1 MKKLL
6 FTLAI
11 LSGGVLSAA
20 FAQTTSRILPDE
32 ARNVKNDPVLVR
44 QFLEK
49 SRNFQKRQMSSES
62 AFQQVRPLMRKK
74 SDVIIDAAPSLSNLK
89 LNGAVVYDE
98 NKDVNTFGLYSF
110 SAQAPVT
117 RKEVTLIP
125 RLSASGGAIYSD
137 GKLYVYDYAIDYGY
151 VSLSRYA
158 VYDAVTGAELDYKSM
173 GYSLGP
179 VYRNAA
185 VSCAKDPVTGKVY
198 CCSYGYNEKTKELC
212 YVLSTWNLE
221 GMSKDSIALLS
232 KPMQVMACD
241 SDGKLYGI
249 SASTATEGNN
259 GGILYEINK
268 TTGTLREIGDTQ
280 VSPKYTQ
287 SAVINTSDNTFYW
300 FANEEDEAA
309 NLYTVDLTTGE
320 AALVGA
326 LPYGDQVVGAYIPD
340 PEALDGAPSGPENLS
355 VSFENGSLS
364 GTVSFDIPSEPYD
377 GNVLNGDVTYKV
389 LGNGDV
395 LATSV
400 AAAGTKVSCPVT
412 VPSSAIYKLEV
423 VLSNSVGDSPKS
435 DMTVYIGKDSPLA
448 VNNLKVVR
456 TGDVNTVSWNSPTG
470 TKNGGYMNVD
480 DLRYKIVRMPDNV
493 QVATNHA
500 DRVFSDTFTTEE
512 LALYYYVVTSYND
525 GIEGESASSNSV
537 SVGDA
542 LLPPYSQDF
551 TEKNS
556 LGLFTVVDVNNDNK
570 TWTYSNG
577 TVRYAYH
584 MKNNA
589 DDWLITPPLKLKKG
603 YMYEFSFDT
612 YVLSARS
619 EEKME
624 IKMGTA
630 ATVEAMNTVIME
642 ERTYNNTRTSP
653 KTESFSIMPD
663 ADGTYY
669 IGFHAV
675 SDANKGNLTVDN
687 IKVGEPMSIHV
698 PGEVENLTLIP
709 GAKGALSVTIGLTA
723 PTKNLVG
730 GDLTELTA
738 VDVRRGETLV
748 KTFESPAK
756 GTALQF
762 VDNGVVSGLN
772 IYSVVARNSFGEGA
786 VTTDTV
792 LVGID
797 VPLAPQSVTF
807 TDEGNGSG
815 LLSWDK
821 VSETGENGGYVN
833 PEEVVYTVYDAD
845 SKVVADDVTGDRYEL
860 TSLNSEMPQVLS
872 YFSVTAKNQ
881 KGESEPAQSN
891 SRLVGPSYPAPYTE
905 SFADATITNGPWT
918 TELLAGKS
926 YDSDWTPRADQSQD
940 NDGGSADFQGYAA
953 GASTRIYS
961 PKIDISAVD
970 NPRLNA
976 WILMPTGG
984 VRVRFQIS
992 DDYADWHDVDTIEVA
1007 EEWTR
1012 VNIDLASYKSKNLR
1026 IALVGECLKDFNFAY
1041 VDHIE
1046 IRGYLDNNLQATGIT
1061 GPEKVNFKEEA
1072 KYVVSVLN
1080 EGVRDASQFKV
1091 YLTDEEFNVLA
1102 TKTVE
1107 SLAAQSSVNVEISY
1121 TPSIEMAGSE
1131 LTVYGVVGYDSDE
1144 EQDDN
1149 RTKTAVVTKVN
1160 GSSYPVATGLTGNR
1174 EGAAIKLAW
1183 SAPSLSK
1190 PVAEVVTDGFE
1201 DYDPFT
1207 IDGFGAWTVADV
1219 DGGNTYVFGESQS
1232 WPNAGQPQAFMIFD
1246 MNSEHIAGLGVDER
1260 FMMDN
1265 SHGSKLAV
1273 CWSSDP
1279 QTTDLGHNDDWLIS
1293 PRLAD
1298 GGQTVSFQAKAYDS
1312 SFTESI
1318 EVYYST
1324 TGNAIE
1330 DFTNNLAKV
1339 SSVPADTWATYTYD
1353 LPANTTYFAI
1363 RCVSANAFLLGIDN
1377 VVYKPQ
1383 PVLPEGLAVESYNV
1397 YRNGEL
1403 LDNTAATE
1411 FTDNAP
1417 SDGDNVYAV
1426 SVVYNM
1432 GESILSDP
1440 CTVGTSGIE
1449 NNSMDNIRVYEEN
1462 GAIVIRGAEG
1472 KRATVSDMS
1481 GIVLHNDI
1489 CSDVTVISVSRGVY
1503 VVKVNGK
1510 EIKVIVR

>member
-1 MKKLL
+1 M
-6 FTLAI
+6 
-11 LSGGVLSAA
+11 
-20 FAQTTSRILPDE
+20 
-32 ARNVKNDPVLVR
+32 
-44 QFLEK
+44 
-49 SRNFQKRQMSSES
+49 
-62 AFQQVRPLMRKK
+62 
-74 SDVIIDAAPSLSNLK
+74 
-89 LNGAVVYDE
+89 
-98 NKDVNTFGLYSF
+98 
-110 SAQAPVT
+110 
-117 RKEVTLIP
+117 
-125 RLSASGGAIYSD
+125 
-137 GKLYVYDYAIDYGY
+137 
-151 VSLSRYA
+151 
-158 VYDAVTGAELDYKSM
+158 
-173 GYSLGP
+173 
-179 VYRNAA
+179 
-185 VSCAKDPVTGKVY
+185 
-198 CCSYGYNEKTKELC
+198 
-212 YVLSTWNLE
+212 
-221 GMSKDSIALLS
+221 
-232 KPMQVMACD
+232 
-241 SDGKLYGI
+241 
-249 SASTATEGNN
+249 
-259 GGILYEINK
+259 
-268 TTGTLREIGDTQ
+268 
-280 VSPKYTQ
+280 
-287 SAVINTSDNTFYW
+287 
-300 FANEEDEAA
+300 
-309 NLYTVDLTTGE
+309 
-320 AALVGA
+320 
-326 LPYGDQVVGAYIPD
+326 
-340 PEALDGAPSGPENLS
+340 
-355 VSFENGSLS
+355 
-364 GTVSFDIPSEPYD
+364 
-377 GNVLNGDVTYKV
+377 
-389 LGNGDV
+389 
-395 LATSV
+395 
-400 AAAGTKVSCPVT
+400 
-412 VPSSAIYKLEV
+412 
-423 VLSNSVGDSPKS
+423 
-435 DMTVYIGKDSPLA
+435 
-448 VNNLKVVR
+448 
-456 TGDVNTVSWNSPTG
+456 
-470 TKNGGYMNVD
+470 
-480 DLRYKIVRMPDNV
+480 
-493 QVATNHA
+493 
-500 DRVFSDTFTTEE
+500 
-512 LALYYYVVTSYND
+512 
-525 GIEGESASSNSV
+525 
-537 SVGDA
+537 
-542 LLPPYSQDF
+542 
-551 TEKNS
+551 
-556 LGLFTVVDVNNDNK
+556 
-570 TWTYSNG
+570 
-577 TVRYAYH
+577 
-584 MKNNA
+584 
-589 DDWLITPPLKLKKG
+589 
-603 YMYEFSFDT
+603 
-612 YVLSARS
+612 
-619 EEKME
+619 
-624 IKMGTA
+624 
-630 ATVEAMNTVIME
+630 
-642 ERTYNNTRTSP
+642 
-653 KTESFSIMPD
+653 
-663 ADGTYY
+663 
-669 IGFHAV
+669 
-675 SDANKGNLTVDN
+675 
-687 IKVGEPMSIHV
+687 
-698 PGEVENLTLIP
+698 
-709 GAKGALSVTIGLTA
+709 
-723 PTKNLVG
+723 
-730 GDLTELTA
+730 
-738 VDVRRGETLV
+738 
-748 KTFESPAK
+748 
-756 GTALQF
+756 
-762 VDNGVVSGLN
+762 
-772 IYSVVARNSFGEGA
+772 
-786 VTTDTV
+786 
-792 LVGID
+792 
-797 VPLAPQSVTF
+797 
-807 TDEGNGSG
+807 
-815 LLSWDK
+815 
-821 VSETGENGGYVN
+821 
-833 PEEVVYTVYDAD
+833 
-845 SKVVADDVTGDRYEL
+845 
-860 TSLNSEMPQVLS
+860 
-872 YFSVTAKNQ
+872 TAKNQ

-1061 GPEKVNFKEEA
+1061 GPDKVNFKEEA

-1080 EGVRDASQFKV
+1080 EGVRDASQFTV

-1149 RTKTAVVTKVN
+1149 RTKTAVVTKVK
-1160 GSSYPVATGLTGNR
+1160 GSSYPVATGLTGSS
-1174 EGAAIKLAW
+1174 EGTAIKLAW

-1260 FMMDN
+1260 FMMDS

-1481 GIVLHNDI
+1481 GVVLHNDI
-1489 CSDVTVISVSRGVY
+1489 CSDVTVISVNRGVY

-1510 EIKVIVR
+1510 AIKVIVR

>member
-1 MKKLL
+1 M
-6 FTLAI
+6 
-11 LSGGVLSAA
+11 
-20 FAQTTSRILPDE
+20 
-32 ARNVKNDPVLVR
+32 
-44 QFLEK
+44 
-49 SRNFQKRQMSSES
+49 
-62 AFQQVRPLMRKK
+62 
-74 SDVIIDAAPSLSNLK
+74 
-89 LNGAVVYDE
+89 
-98 NKDVNTFGLYSF
+98 
-110 SAQAPVT
+110 
-117 RKEVTLIP
+117 
-125 RLSASGGAIYSD
+125 
-137 GKLYVYDYAIDYGY
+137 
-151 VSLSRYA
+151 
-158 VYDAVTGAELDYKSM
+158 
-173 GYSLGP
+173 
-179 VYRNAA
+179 
-185 VSCAKDPVTGKVY
+185 
-198 CCSYGYNEKTKELC
+198 
-212 YVLSTWNLE
+212 
-221 GMSKDSIALLS
+221 
-232 KPMQVMACD
+232 
-241 SDGKLYGI
+241 
-249 SASTATEGNN
+249 
-259 GGILYEINK
+259 
-268 TTGTLREIGDTQ
+268 
-280 VSPKYTQ
+280 
-287 SAVINTSDNTFYW
+287 
-300 FANEEDEAA
+300 
-309 NLYTVDLTTGE
+309 
-320 AALVGA
+320 
-326 LPYGDQVVGAYIPD
+326 
-340 PEALDGAPSGPENLS
+340 
-355 VSFENGSLS
+355 
-364 GTVSFDIPSEPYD
+364 
-377 GNVLNGDVTYKV
+377 
-389 LGNGDV
+389 
-395 LATSV
+395 
-400 AAAGTKVSCPVT
+400 
-412 VPSSAIYKLEV
+412 
-423 VLSNSVGDSPKS
+423 
-435 DMTVYIGKDSPLA
+435 
-448 VNNLKVVR
+448 
-456 TGDVNTVSWNSPTG
+456 
-470 TKNGGYMNVD
+470 
-480 DLRYKIVRMPDNV
+480 
-493 QVATNHA
+493 
-500 DRVFSDTFTTEE
+500 
-512 LALYYYVVTSYND
+512 
-525 GIEGESASSNSV
+525 
-537 SVGDA
+537 
-542 LLPPYSQDF
+542 
-551 TEKNS
+551 
-556 LGLFTVVDVNNDNK
+556 
-570 TWTYSNG
+570 
-577 TVRYAYH
+577 
-584 MKNNA
+584 
-589 DDWLITPPLKLKKG
+589 
-603 YMYEFSFDT
+603 
-612 YVLSARS
+612 
-619 EEKME
+619 
-624 IKMGTA
+624 
-630 ATVEAMNTVIME
+630 
-642 ERTYNNTRTSP
+642 
-653 KTESFSIMPD
+653 
-663 ADGTYY
+663 
-669 IGFHAV
+669 
-675 SDANKGNLTVDN
+675 
-687 IKVGEPMSIHV
+687 
-698 PGEVENLTLIP
+698 
-709 GAKGALSVTIGLTA
+709 
-723 PTKNLVG
+723 
-730 GDLTELTA
+730 
-738 VDVRRGETLV
+738 
-748 KTFESPAK
+748 
-756 GTALQF
+756 
-762 VDNGVVSGLN
+762 
-772 IYSVVARNSFGEGA
+772 
-786 VTTDTV
+786 
-792 LVGID
+792 
-797 VPLAPQSVTF
+797 
-807 TDEGNGSG
+807 
-815 LLSWDK
+815 
-821 VSETGENGGYVN
+821 
-833 PEEVVYTVYDAD
+833 
-845 SKVVADDVTGDRYEL
+845 
-860 TSLNSEMPQVLS
+860 
-872 YFSVTAKNQ
+872 TAKNQ

-1026 IALVGECLKDFNFAY
+1026 VALVGECLKGFNFAY
-1041 VDHIE
+1041 ADHIE
-1046 IRGYLDNNLQATGIT
+1046 ICGYLDNNLQATGIA

-1080 EGVRDASQFKV
+1080 EGVRDASQFTV

-1121 TPSIEMAGSE
+1121 TPPIGMAGSE

-1174 EGAAIKLAW
+1174 EGAAVKLAW

-1324 TGNAIE
+1324 TGNAVE

-1339 SSVPADTWATYTYD
+1339 SPVPADMWATYTYD
-1353 LPANTTYFAI
+1353 LPANATYFAI

-1383 PVLPEGLAVESYNV
+1383 PVLPERLAVESYNV

-1417 SDGDNVYAV
+1417 ADGDNVYAV

-1432 GESILSDP
+1432 GESILSVP

-1510 EIKVIVR
+1510 AIKVIVR

>member
-1 MKKLL
+1 MC
-6 FTLAI
+6 I
-11 LSGGVLSAA
+11 
-20 FAQTTSRILPDE
+20 R
-32 ARNVKNDPVLVR
+32 
-44 QFLEK
+44 
-49 SRNFQKRQMSSES
+49 
-62 AFQQVRPLMRKK
+62 
-74 SDVIIDAAPSLSNLK
+74 
-89 LNGAVVYDE
+89 
-98 NKDVNTFGLYSF
+98 
-110 SAQAPVT
+110 
-117 RKEVTLIP
+117 
-125 RLSASGGAIYSD
+125 
-137 GKLYVYDYAIDYGY
+137 
-151 VSLSRYA
+151 
-158 VYDAVTGAELDYKSM
+158 
-173 GYSLGP
+173 
-179 VYRNAA
+179 
-185 VSCAKDPVTGKVY
+185 
-198 CCSYGYNEKTKELC
+198 
-212 YVLSTWNLE
+212 
-221 GMSKDSIALLS
+221 
-232 KPMQVMACD
+232 
-241 SDGKLYGI
+241 
-249 SASTATEGNN
+249 
-259 GGILYEINK
+259 
-268 TTGTLREIGDTQ
+268 
-280 VSPKYTQ
+280 
-287 SAVINTSDNTFYW
+287 
-300 FANEEDEAA
+300 
-309 NLYTVDLTTGE
+309 
-320 AALVGA
+320 
-326 LPYGDQVVGAYIPD
+326 
-340 PEALDGAPSGPENLS
+340 
-355 VSFENGSLS
+355 
-364 GTVSFDIPSEPYD
+364 
-377 GNVLNGDVTYKV
+377 
-389 LGNGDV
+389 
-395 LATSV
+395 
-400 AAAGTKVSCPVT
+400 
-412 VPSSAIYKLEV
+412 
-423 VLSNSVGDSPKS
+423 
-435 DMTVYIGKDSPLA
+435 
-448 VNNLKVVR
+448 
-456 TGDVNTVSWNSPTG
+456 
-470 TKNGGYMNVD
+470 
-480 DLRYKIVRMPDNV
+480 
-493 QVATNHA
+493 
-500 DRVFSDTFTTEE
+500 DR
-512 LALYYYVVTSYND
+512 
-525 GIEGESASSNSV
+525 
-537 SVGDA
+537 
-542 LLPPYSQDF
+542 
-551 TEKNS
+551 
-556 LGLFTVVDVNNDNK
+556 
-570 TWTYSNG
+570 
-577 TVRYAYH
+577 
-584 MKNNA
+584 
-589 DDWLITPPLKLKKG
+589 
-603 YMYEFSFDT
+603 
-612 YVLSARS
+612 
-619 EEKME
+619 
-624 IKMGTA
+624 
-630 ATVEAMNTVIME
+630 
-642 ERTYNNTRTSP
+642 
-653 KTESFSIMPD
+653 
-663 ADGTYY
+663 
-669 IGFHAV
+669 
-675 SDANKGNLTVDN
+675 
-687 IKVGEPMSIHV
+687 
-698 PGEVENLTLIP
+698 
-709 GAKGALSVTIGLTA
+709 
-723 PTKNLVG
+723 
-730 GDLTELTA
+730 
-738 VDVRRGETLV
+738 
-748 KTFESPAK
+748 
-756 GTALQF
+756 
-762 VDNGVVSGLN
+762 
-772 IYSVVARNSFGEGA
+772 
-786 VTTDTV
+786 
-792 LVGID
+792 
-797 VPLAPQSVTF
+797 
-807 TDEGNGSG
+807 
-815 LLSWDK
+815 
-821 VSETGENGGYVN
+821 VSETGKNGGYVN

-1026 IALVGECLKDFNFAY
+1026 IALVGECLEDFNFAY

-1080 EGVRDASQFKV
+1080 EGVRDASQFTV

-1149 RTKTAVVTKVN
+1149 RTKTAVVTKVK
-1160 GSSYPVATGLTGNR
+1160 GSSYPVATGLTGSS
-1174 EGAAIKLAW
+1174 EGTAIKLAW

-1260 FMMDN
+1260 FMMDS

-1462 GAIVIRGAEG
+1462 GTIVIRGAEG

-1510 EIKVIVR
+1510 AIKVIVR

>member
-1 MKKLL
+1 M
-6 FTLAI
+6 
-11 LSGGVLSAA
+11 
-20 FAQTTSRILPDE
+20 
-32 ARNVKNDPVLVR
+32 
-44 QFLEK
+44 
-49 SRNFQKRQMSSES
+49 
-62 AFQQVRPLMRKK
+62 
-74 SDVIIDAAPSLSNLK
+74 
-89 LNGAVVYDE
+89 
-98 NKDVNTFGLYSF
+98 
-110 SAQAPVT
+110 
-117 RKEVTLIP
+117 
-125 RLSASGGAIYSD
+125 
-137 GKLYVYDYAIDYGY
+137 
-151 VSLSRYA
+151 
-158 VYDAVTGAELDYKSM
+158 
-173 GYSLGP
+173 
-179 VYRNAA
+179 
-185 VSCAKDPVTGKVY
+185 
-198 CCSYGYNEKTKELC
+198 
-212 YVLSTWNLE
+212 
-221 GMSKDSIALLS
+221 
-232 KPMQVMACD
+232 
-241 SDGKLYGI
+241 
-249 SASTATEGNN
+249 
-259 GGILYEINK
+259 
-268 TTGTLREIGDTQ
+268 
-280 VSPKYTQ
+280 
-287 SAVINTSDNTFYW
+287 
-300 FANEEDEAA
+300 
-309 NLYTVDLTTGE
+309 
-320 AALVGA
+320 
-326 LPYGDQVVGAYIPD
+326 
-340 PEALDGAPSGPENLS
+340 
-355 VSFENGSLS
+355 
-364 GTVSFDIPSEPYD
+364 
-377 GNVLNGDVTYKV
+377 
-389 LGNGDV
+389 
-395 LATSV
+395 
-400 AAAGTKVSCPVT
+400 
-412 VPSSAIYKLEV
+412 
-423 VLSNSVGDSPKS
+423 
-435 DMTVYIGKDSPLA
+435 
-448 VNNLKVVR
+448 
-456 TGDVNTVSWNSPTG
+456 
-470 TKNGGYMNVD
+470 
-480 DLRYKIVRMPDNV
+480 
-493 QVATNHA
+493 
-500 DRVFSDTFTTEE
+500 
-512 LALYYYVVTSYND
+512 
-525 GIEGESASSNSV
+525 
-537 SVGDA
+537 
-542 LLPPYSQDF
+542 
-551 TEKNS
+551 
-556 LGLFTVVDVNNDNK
+556 
-570 TWTYSNG
+570 
-577 TVRYAYH
+577 
-584 MKNNA
+584 
-589 DDWLITPPLKLKKG
+589 
-603 YMYEFSFDT
+603 
-612 YVLSARS
+612 
-619 EEKME
+619 
-624 IKMGTA
+624 
-630 ATVEAMNTVIME
+630 
-642 ERTYNNTRTSP
+642 
-653 KTESFSIMPD
+653 
-663 ADGTYY
+663 
-669 IGFHAV
+669 
-675 SDANKGNLTVDN
+675 
-687 IKVGEPMSIHV
+687 
-698 PGEVENLTLIP
+698 
-709 GAKGALSVTIGLTA
+709 
-723 PTKNLVG
+723 
-730 GDLTELTA
+730 
-738 VDVRRGETLV
+738 
-748 KTFESPAK
+748 
-756 GTALQF
+756 
-762 VDNGVVSGLN
+762 
-772 IYSVVARNSFGEGA
+772 
-786 VTTDTV
+786 
-792 LVGID
+792 
-797 VPLAPQSVTF
+797 
-807 TDEGNGSG
+807 
-815 LLSWDK
+815 
-821 VSETGENGGYVN
+821 
-833 PEEVVYTVYDAD
+833 
-845 SKVVADDVTGDRYEL
+845 VADDVTGDRYEL

-1061 GPEKVNFKEEA
+1061 GPDKVNFKEEA

-1080 EGVRDASQFKV
+1080 EGVRDASQFTV

-1149 RTKTAVVTKVN
+1149 RTKTAVVTKVK
-1160 GSSYPVATGLTGNR
+1160 GSSYPVATGLTGSS
-1174 EGAAIKLAW
+1174 EGTAIKLAW

-1260 FMMDN
+1260 FMMDS

-1481 GIVLHNDI
+1481 GVVLHNDI
-1489 CSDVTVISVSRGVY
+1489 CSDVTVISVNRGVY

-1510 EIKVIVR
+1510 AIKVIVR

>member
-1 MKKLL
+1 M
-6 FTLAI
+6 
-11 LSGGVLSAA
+11 
-20 FAQTTSRILPDE
+20 
-32 ARNVKNDPVLVR
+32 
-44 QFLEK
+44 
-49 SRNFQKRQMSSES
+49 
-62 AFQQVRPLMRKK
+62 
-74 SDVIIDAAPSLSNLK
+74 
-89 LNGAVVYDE
+89 
-98 NKDVNTFGLYSF
+98 
-110 SAQAPVT
+110 
-117 RKEVTLIP
+117 
-125 RLSASGGAIYSD
+125 
-137 GKLYVYDYAIDYGY
+137 
-151 VSLSRYA
+151 
-158 VYDAVTGAELDYKSM
+158 
-173 GYSLGP
+173 
-179 VYRNAA
+179 
-185 VSCAKDPVTGKVY
+185 
-198 CCSYGYNEKTKELC
+198 
-212 YVLSTWNLE
+212 
-221 GMSKDSIALLS
+221 
-232 KPMQVMACD
+232 
-241 SDGKLYGI
+241 
-249 SASTATEGNN
+249 
-259 GGILYEINK
+259 
-268 TTGTLREIGDTQ
+268 
-280 VSPKYTQ
+280 
-287 SAVINTSDNTFYW
+287 
-300 FANEEDEAA
+300 
-309 NLYTVDLTTGE
+309 
-320 AALVGA
+320 
-326 LPYGDQVVGAYIPD
+326 
-340 PEALDGAPSGPENLS
+340 
-355 VSFENGSLS
+355 
-364 GTVSFDIPSEPYD
+364 
-377 GNVLNGDVTYKV
+377 
-389 LGNGDV
+389 
-395 LATSV
+395 
-400 AAAGTKVSCPVT
+400 
-412 VPSSAIYKLEV
+412 
-423 VLSNSVGDSPKS
+423 
-435 DMTVYIGKDSPLA
+435 
-448 VNNLKVVR
+448 
-456 TGDVNTVSWNSPTG
+456 
-470 TKNGGYMNVD
+470 
-480 DLRYKIVRMPDNV
+480 
-493 QVATNHA
+493 
-500 DRVFSDTFTTEE
+500 
-512 LALYYYVVTSYND
+512 
-525 GIEGESASSNSV
+525 
-537 SVGDA
+537 
-542 LLPPYSQDF
+542 
-551 TEKNS
+551 
-556 LGLFTVVDVNNDNK
+556 
-570 TWTYSNG
+570 
-577 TVRYAYH
+577 
-584 MKNNA
+584 
-589 DDWLITPPLKLKKG
+589 
-603 YMYEFSFDT
+603 
-612 YVLSARS
+612 
-619 EEKME
+619 
-624 IKMGTA
+624 
-630 ATVEAMNTVIME
+630 
-642 ERTYNNTRTSP
+642 
-653 KTESFSIMPD
+653 
-663 ADGTYY
+663 
-669 IGFHAV
+669 
-675 SDANKGNLTVDN
+675 
-687 IKVGEPMSIHV
+687 
-698 PGEVENLTLIP
+698 
-709 GAKGALSVTIGLTA
+709 
-723 PTKNLVG
+723 
-730 GDLTELTA
+730 
-738 VDVRRGETLV
+738 
-748 KTFESPAK
+748 
-756 GTALQF
+756 
-762 VDNGVVSGLN
+762 
-772 IYSVVARNSFGEGA
+772 
-786 VTTDTV
+786 
-792 LVGID
+792 
-797 VPLAPQSVTF
+797 
-807 TDEGNGSG
+807 
-815 LLSWDK
+815 
-821 VSETGENGGYVN
+821 
-833 PEEVVYTVYDAD
+833 
-845 SKVVADDVTGDRYEL
+845 
-860 TSLNSEMPQVLS
+860 
-872 YFSVTAKNQ
+872 TAKNQ

-1026 IALVGECLKDFNFAY
+1026 VALVGECLKGFNFAY
-1041 VDHIE
+1041 ADHIE
-1046 IRGYLDNNLQATGIT
+1046 ICGYLDNNLQATGIA

-1080 EGVRDASQFKV
+1080 EGVRDASQFTV

-1174 EGAAIKLAW
+1174 EGVAVKLAW

-1324 TGNAIE
+1324 TGNAVE

-1339 SSVPADTWATYTYD
+1339 SSVPADMWATYTYD
-1353 LPANTTYFAI
+1353 LPANATYFAI

-1432 GESILSDP
+1432 GESILSAP

-1481 GIVLHNDI
+1481 GVVLHNDI
-1489 CSDVTVISVSRGVY
+1489 CSDVTVISVNRGVY

-1510 EIKVIVR
+1510 AIKVIVR

>member
-1 MKKLL
+1 MY
-6 FTLAI
+6 
-11 LSGGVLSAA
+11 
-20 FAQTTSRILPDE
+20 
-32 ARNVKNDPVLVR
+32 
-44 QFLEK
+44 
-49 SRNFQKRQMSSES
+49 KRQ
-62 AFQQVRPLMRKK
+62 
-74 SDVIIDAAPSLSNLK
+74 
-89 LNGAVVYDE
+89 
-98 NKDVNTFGLYSF
+98 
-110 SAQAPVT
+110 
-117 RKEVTLIP
+117 
-125 RLSASGGAIYSD
+125 
-137 GKLYVYDYAIDYGY
+137 
-151 VSLSRYA
+151 
-158 VYDAVTGAELDYKSM
+158 
-173 GYSLGP
+173 
-179 VYRNAA
+179 
-185 VSCAKDPVTGKVY
+185 
-198 CCSYGYNEKTKELC
+198 
-212 YVLSTWNLE
+212 
-221 GMSKDSIALLS
+221 
-232 KPMQVMACD
+232 
-241 SDGKLYGI
+241 
-249 SASTATEGNN
+249 
-259 GGILYEINK
+259 
-268 TTGTLREIGDTQ
+268 
-280 VSPKYTQ
+280 
-287 SAVINTSDNTFYW
+287 
-300 FANEEDEAA
+300 
-309 NLYTVDLTTGE
+309 
-320 AALVGA
+320 
-326 LPYGDQVVGAYIPD
+326 
-340 PEALDGAPSGPENLS
+340 
-355 VSFENGSLS
+355 
-364 GTVSFDIPSEPYD
+364 
-377 GNVLNGDVTYKV
+377 
-389 LGNGDV
+389 
-395 LATSV
+395 
-400 AAAGTKVSCPVT
+400 
-412 VPSSAIYKLEV
+412 
-423 VLSNSVGDSPKS
+423 
-435 DMTVYIGKDSPLA
+435 
-448 VNNLKVVR
+448 
-456 TGDVNTVSWNSPTG
+456 
-470 TKNGGYMNVD
+470 
-480 DLRYKIVRMPDNV
+480 
-493 QVATNHA
+493 
-500 DRVFSDTFTTEE
+500 
-512 LALYYYVVTSYND
+512 
-525 GIEGESASSNSV
+525 
-537 SVGDA
+537 
-542 LLPPYSQDF
+542 
-551 TEKNS
+551 
-556 LGLFTVVDVNNDNK
+556 
-570 TWTYSNG
+570 
-577 TVRYAYH
+577 
-584 MKNNA
+584 
-589 DDWLITPPLKLKKG
+589 
-603 YMYEFSFDT
+603 
-612 YVLSARS
+612 
-619 EEKME
+619 
-624 IKMGTA
+624 
-630 ATVEAMNTVIME
+630 
-642 ERTYNNTRTSP
+642 
-653 KTESFSIMPD
+653 
-663 ADGTYY
+663 
-669 IGFHAV
+669 
-675 SDANKGNLTVDN
+675 
-687 IKVGEPMSIHV
+687 
-698 PGEVENLTLIP
+698 
-709 GAKGALSVTIGLTA
+709 
-723 PTKNLVG
+723 
-730 GDLTELTA
+730 
-738 VDVRRGETLV
+738 
-748 KTFESPAK
+748 
-756 GTALQF
+756 
-762 VDNGVVSGLN
+762 
-772 IYSVVARNSFGEGA
+772 
-786 VTTDTV
+786 
-792 LVGID
+792 
-797 VPLAPQSVTF
+797 
-807 TDEGNGSG
+807 
-815 LLSWDK
+815 
-821 VSETGENGGYVN
+821 
-833 PEEVVYTVYDAD
+833 
-845 SKVVADDVTGDRYEL
+845 
-860 TSLNSEMPQVLS
+860 
-872 YFSVTAKNQ
+872 
-881 KGESEPAQSN
+881 
-891 SRLVGPSYPAPYTE
+891 
-905 SFADATITNGPWT
+905 
-918 TELLAGKS
+918 AGKS

-1012 VNIDLASYKSKNLR
+1012 VNIDLTSYKSKNLR

-1061 GPEKVNFKEEA
+1061 GPDKVNFKEEA

-1080 EGVRDASQFKV
+1080 EGVRDASQFTV

-1149 RTKTAVVTKVN
+1149 RTKTAVVTKVK
-1160 GSSYPVATGLTGNR
+1160 GSSYPVATGLTGSS
-1174 EGAAIKLAW
+1174 EGTAIKLAW

-1201 DYDPFT
+1201 DYDSFT

-1432 GESILSDP
+1432 GESILSAP

-1481 GIVLHNDI
+1481 GVVLHNDI

-1510 EIKVIVR
+1510 AIKVIVR

>member
-1 MKKLL
+1 
-6 FTLAI
+6 
-11 LSGGVLSAA
+11 
-20 FAQTTSRILPDE
+20 
-32 ARNVKNDPVLVR
+32 
-44 QFLEK
+44 
-49 SRNFQKRQMSSES
+49 
-62 AFQQVRPLMRKK
+62 
-74 SDVIIDAAPSLSNLK
+74 
-89 LNGAVVYDE
+89 
-98 NKDVNTFGLYSF
+98 
-110 SAQAPVT
+110 
-117 RKEVTLIP
+117 
-125 RLSASGGAIYSD
+125 
-137 GKLYVYDYAIDYGY
+137 
-151 VSLSRYA
+151 
-158 VYDAVTGAELDYKSM
+158 
-173 GYSLGP
+173 
-179 VYRNAA
+179 
-185 VSCAKDPVTGKVY
+185 
-198 CCSYGYNEKTKELC
+198 
-212 YVLSTWNLE
+212 
-221 GMSKDSIALLS
+221 
-232 KPMQVMACD
+232 
-241 SDGKLYGI
+241 
-249 SASTATEGNN
+249 
-259 GGILYEINK
+259 
-268 TTGTLREIGDTQ
+268 
-280 VSPKYTQ
+280 
-287 SAVINTSDNTFYW
+287 
-300 FANEEDEAA
+300 
-309 NLYTVDLTTGE
+309 
-320 AALVGA
+320 
-326 LPYGDQVVGAYIPD
+326 
-340 PEALDGAPSGPENLS
+340 
-355 VSFENGSLS
+355 
-364 GTVSFDIPSEPYD
+364 
-377 GNVLNGDVTYKV
+377 
-389 LGNGDV
+389 
-395 LATSV
+395 
-400 AAAGTKVSCPVT
+400 
-412 VPSSAIYKLEV
+412 
-423 VLSNSVGDSPKS
+423 
-435 DMTVYIGKDSPLA
+435 
-448 VNNLKVVR
+448 
-456 TGDVNTVSWNSPTG
+456 
-470 TKNGGYMNVD
+470 
-480 DLRYKIVRMPDNV
+480 
-493 QVATNHA
+493 
-500 DRVFSDTFTTEE
+500 
-512 LALYYYVVTSYND
+512 
-525 GIEGESASSNSV
+525 
-537 SVGDA
+537 
-542 LLPPYSQDF
+542 
-551 TEKNS
+551 
-556 LGLFTVVDVNNDNK
+556 
-570 TWTYSNG
+570 
-577 TVRYAYH
+577 
-584 MKNNA
+584 
-589 DDWLITPPLKLKKG
+589 
-603 YMYEFSFDT
+603 
-612 YVLSARS
+612 
-619 EEKME
+619 
-624 IKMGTA
+624 
-630 ATVEAMNTVIME
+630 
-642 ERTYNNTRTSP
+642 
-653 KTESFSIMPD
+653 
-663 ADGTYY
+663 
-669 IGFHAV
+669 
-675 SDANKGNLTVDN
+675 
-687 IKVGEPMSIHV
+687 
-698 PGEVENLTLIP
+698 
-709 GAKGALSVTIGLTA
+709 
-723 PTKNLVG
+723 
-730 GDLTELTA
+730 
-738 VDVRRGETLV
+738 
-748 KTFESPAK
+748 
-756 GTALQF
+756 
-762 VDNGVVSGLN
+762 
-772 IYSVVARNSFGEGA
+772 
-786 VTTDTV
+786 
-792 LVGID
+792 
-797 VPLAPQSVTF
+797 
-807 TDEGNGSG
+807 
-815 LLSWDK
+815 
-821 VSETGENGGYVN
+821 
-833 PEEVVYTVYDAD
+833 
-845 SKVVADDVTGDRYEL
+845 
-860 TSLNSEMPQVLS
+860 MPQVLS

-1026 IALVGECLKDFNFAY
+1026 IALVGECLEDFNFAY

-1080 EGVRDASQFKV
+1080 EGVRDASQFTV

-1149 RTKTAVVTKVN
+1149 RTKTAVVTKVK
-1160 GSSYPVATGLTGNR
+1160 GSSYPVATGLTGSS
-1174 EGAAIKLAW
+1174 EGTAIKLAW

-1260 FMMDN
+1260 FMMDS

-1462 GAIVIRGAEG
+1462 GTIVIRGAEG

-1510 EIKVIVR
+1510 AIKVIVR